1 METAFTVLGRP
12 LGKILEA
19 HAQWAEGESS
29 GKRCVF
35 QNETLNEA
43 QLREV
48 NLQRAI
54 LRGTTLLDADLSG
67 AKLVDA
73 DLNRIDAKWA
83 DFRGADMTGAL

>member
-19 HAQWAEGESS
+19 HAQWAEGAAS

-35 QNETLNEA
+35 QSETLNEA

-48 NLQRAI
+48 NLQGAI
-54 LRGTTLLDADLSG
+54 MRGTTLLDADLSG
-67 AKLVDA
+67 ANLSEAIFDTVDFGE
-73 DLNRIDAKWA
+73 DDA
-83 DFRGADMTGAL
+83 